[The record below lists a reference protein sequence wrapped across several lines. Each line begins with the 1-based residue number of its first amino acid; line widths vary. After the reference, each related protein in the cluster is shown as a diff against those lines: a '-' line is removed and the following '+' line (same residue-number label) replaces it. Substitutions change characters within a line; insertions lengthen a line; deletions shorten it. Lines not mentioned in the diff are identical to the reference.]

1 MAGSRK
7 PRVRRDGN
15 FDYPQPFHFDQ
26 GGKEPVRA
34 IEKLHVRDAFALKC
48 TIRATGIADRFAG
61 EFVAERIWVHLT
73 IHKSTIVLNAGPCR

>member
-15 FDYPQPFHFDQ
+15 FDHAEPFHFDQ
-26 GGKEPVRA
+26 RGKEPVRA
-34 IEKLHVRDAFALKC
+34 IEKLHVCDAFALKC

-61 EFVAERIWVHLT
+61 EFVADPVG
-73 IHKSTIVLNAGPCR
+73 NP